1 MILLL
6 NSMAHLLVDGLC
18 AATIFG
24 QIEEG
29 RAFLLLLYS
38 TLAFSTQCLVGLWAD
53 RMRHVRHLE
62 AVSALLLVLGYVL
75 PVSAL
80 LKIILIGAG
89 NSGFHVAGGVMTLR
103 ESGGKAAKLGVFVS
117 PGAVGLTLGTLYPKL
132 GAAFAVALV
141 ATVGMV
147 VVAEKEAE
155 ARTDLAVKE
164 AEAQT
169 GLGVKGTEEQ
179 TGLAVKGAEE
189 QTGLAVKGTEAR
201 TELAAKGTEARAELA
216 AKGTEAQAE
225 LETVQAE
232 KSDAPVPEILPVLLL
247 ISAVA
252 VRAIGGTAV
261 RFPWKHGAAGALL
274 MTAFVAGGK
283 TAGGYLCDSIGYQK
297 AALFSLIPASILI
310 ACCSSWAIPSL
321 LGQFAL
327 NLTMP
332 VTLWLLY
339 RSMPDSPG
347 LSFGLAAAALWP
359 GTIAGRLIQLMGP
372 LLGILVMGSFLYG
385 LVAILYSGKRIK
397 GVQ

>member
-1 MILLL
+1 MLRGPISADKAETDMILLL

-24 QIEEG
+24 QIEED
-29 RAFLLLLYS
+29 RALLLLLYS

-80 LKIILIGAG
+80 LKIILIGVG

-117 PGAVGLTLGTLYPKL
+117 PGAIGLTLGTLYPKL

-155 ARTDLAVKE
+155 ARAELAAKGT
-164 AEAQT
+164 EAQT
-169 GLGVKGTEEQ
+169 GLVVKGTEEQ
-179 TGLAVKGAEE
+179 TGLA
-189 QTGLAVKGTEAR
+189 
-201 TELAAKGTEARAELA
+201 
-216 AKGTEAQAE
+216 AKGTEAQAA
-225 LETVQAE
+225 LETMQAD
-232 KSDAPVPEILPVLLL
+232 KSDAPMPEILPVLLL

>member
-24 QIEEG
+24 QIEED
-29 RAFLLLLYS
+29 RALLLLLYS

-132 GAAFAVALV
+132 GAAFAVAL
-141 ATVGMV
+141 AAAVGAV
-147 VVAEKEAE
+147 VM
-155 ARTDLAVKE
+155 AVKE

-169 GLGVKGTEEQ
+169 GLVVKGTEE
-179 TGLAVKGAEE
+179 
-189 QTGLAVKGTEAR
+189 
-201 TELAAKGTEARAELA
+201 
-216 AKGTEAQAE
+216 QAE

-310 ACCSSWAIPSL
+310 ACCSSWAVPSL
-321 LGQFAL
+321 LGQFAI

-385 LVAILYSGKRIK
+385 LLAILYSGKRIK

>member
-62 AVSALLLVLGYVL
+62 AVSAVLLVLGYVL

-132 GAAFAVALV
+132 GAAFAVAL
-141 ATVGMV
+141 AAAVGAV
-147 VVAEKEAE
+147 VM
-155 ARTDLAVKE
+155 AVKE

-189 QTGLAVKGTEAR
+189 QTGLAV
-201 TELAAKGTEARAELA
+201 
-216 AKGTEAQAE
+216 KGTEAQAE

-310 ACCSSWAIPSL
+310 ACCSSWAVPSL
-321 LGQFAL
+321 LGQFAI

-385 LVAILYSGKRIK
+385 LLAILYSGKRIK

>member
-24 QIEEG
+24 QIEED
-29 RAFLLLLYS
+29 RALLLLLYS

-53 RMRHVRHLE
+53 RMWHVRHLE
-62 AVSALLLVLGYVL
+62 AVSAVLLVLGYVL

-117 PGAVGLTLGTLYPKL
+117 PGAIGLTLGTLYPKL
-132 GAAFAVALV
+132 GAAFAVAL
-141 ATVGMV
+141 AAAVGAV
-147 VVAEKEAE
+147 VM
-155 ARTDLAVKE
+155 AVKE

-169 GLGVKGTEEQ
+169 GLVVKGTEEQ
-179 TGLAVKGAEE
+179 TGLAVKGTEE
-189 QTGLAVKGTEAR
+189 QTGLAV
-201 TELAAKGTEARAELA
+201 
-216 AKGTEAQAE
+216 KGTEAQAE

-232 KSDAPVPEILPVLLL
+232 KSDAPGPEILPVLLL

-283 TAGGYLCDSIGYQK
+283 TAGGYLCDSVGYQK
-297 AALFSLIPASILI
+297 AAIFSLIPASILI
-310 ACCSSWAIPSL
+310 ACCSSWAVPSL
-321 LGQFAL
+321 LGQFAI

-385 LVAILYSGKRIK
+385 LLAILYSGKRIK

>member
-29 RAFLLLLYS
+29 RALLLLLYS

-117 PGAVGLTLGTLYPKL
+117 PGAIGLTLGTLYPKL
-132 GAAFAVALV
+132 GAAFAVAL
-141 ATVGMV
+141 AAAVGAV
-147 VVAEKEAE
+147 VM
-155 ARTDLAVKE
+155 AVKE
-164 AEAQT
+164 AEEQT
-169 GLGVKGTEEQ
+169 GLVVKGTEEQ
-179 TGLAVKGAEE
+179 TGLAV
-189 QTGLAVKGTEAR
+189 
-201 TELAAKGTEARAELA
+201 
-216 AKGTEAQAE
+216 KGTEAQAE

-310 ACCSSWAIPSL
+310 ACCSSWAVPSL
-321 LGQFAL
+321 LGQFAI

-385 LVAILYSGKRIK
+385 LLAILYSGKRIK

>member
-29 RAFLLLLYS
+29 RALLLLLYS

-117 PGAVGLTLGTLYPKL
+117 PGAIGLTLGTLYPKL

-141 ATVGMV
+141 AAVGMV

-155 ARTDLAVKE
+155 AQAALAVKGT
-164 AEAQT
+164 EAQT
-169 GLGVKGTEEQ
+169 GLVVKGTEEQ

-189 QTGLAVKGTEAR
+189 QTGLAV
-201 TELAAKGTEARAELA
+201 
-216 AKGTEAQAE
+216 KGTEAQAE

-283 TAGGYLCDSIGYQK
+283 TAGGYLCDS
-297 AALFSLIPASILI
+297 PASILI
-310 ACCSSWAIPSL
+310 ACCSSWAVPSL
-321 LGQFAL
+321 LGQFAI

-385 LVAILYSGKRIK
+385 LLAILYSGKRIK

>member
-24 QIEEG
+24 QIEEE
-29 RAFLLLLYS
+29 RALLLLLYS

-117 PGAVGLTLGTLYPKL
+117 PGAIGLTLGTLYPKL
-132 GAAFAVALV
+132 GAAFAVAL
-141 ATVGMV
+141 AAAVGAV
-147 VVAEKEAE
+147 VM
-155 ARTDLAVKE
+155 AVKE

-169 GLGVKGTEEQ
+169 GLVVKGTEEQTGLVVKGTEEQ

-189 QTGLAVKGTEAR
+189 QTGLAV
-201 TELAAKGTEARAELA
+201 
-216 AKGTEAQAE
+216 KGTEAQAE

-310 ACCSSWAIPSL
+310 ACCSSWAVPSL
-321 LGQFAL
+321 LGQFAI

-385 LVAILYSGKRIK
+385 LLAILYSGKRIK

>member
-24 QIEEG
+24 QIEED
-29 RAFLLLLYS
+29 RALLLLLYS

-141 ATVGMV
+141 AAVGAV
-147 VVAEKEAE
+147 VM
-155 ARTDLAVKE
+155 AVKE

-169 GLGVKGTEEQ
+169 GLVVKGTEEQ
-179 TGLAVKGAEE
+179 TGLAVKG
-189 QTGLAVKGTEAR
+189 
-201 TELAAKGTEARAELA
+201 
-216 AKGTEAQAE
+216 TEAQAA
-225 LETVQAE
+225 LETMQAD

-310 ACCSSWAIPSL
+310 ACCSSWAVPSL
-321 LGQFAL
+321 LGQFAI

-385 LVAILYSGKRIK
+385 LLAILYSGKRIK

>member
-24 QIEEG
+24 QIEED
-29 RAFLLLLYS
+29 RALLLLLYS

-80 LKIILIGAG
+80 LKIILIGVG

-117 PGAVGLTLGTLYPKL
+117 PGAIGLTLGTLYPKL

-147 VVAEKEAE
+147 VVAEGTEE
-155 ARTDLAVKE
+155 
-164 AEAQT
+164 QT
-169 GLGVKGTEEQ
+169 GLAVKGTEEQ
-179 TGLAVKGAEE
+179 TGLAVKGTEE
-189 QTGLAVKGTEAR
+189 QTGLAVKGTEA
-201 TELAAKGTEARAELA
+201 
-216 AKGTEAQAE
+216 QAE
-225 LETVQAE
+225 LETMQAE

-310 ACCSSWAIPSL
+310 ACCSSWAVPSL
-321 LGQFAL
+321 LGQFAI

-385 LVAILYSGKRIK
+385 LLAILYSGKRIK

>member
-80 LKIILIGAG
+80 LKIILIGVG

-117 PGAVGLTLGTLYPKL
+117 PGAIGLTLGTLYPKL
-132 GAAFAVALV
+132 GAAFAVAL
-141 ATVGMV
+141 AAAVGAV
-147 VVAEKEAE
+147 VM
-155 ARTDLAVKE
+155 AVKE

-169 GLGVKGTEEQ
+169 GLVVKGTEEQ
-179 TGLAVKGAEE
+179 TGLAV
-189 QTGLAVKGTEAR
+189 
-201 TELAAKGTEARAELA
+201 
-216 AKGTEAQAE
+216 KGTEAQAE

-310 ACCSSWAIPSL
+310 ACCSSWAVPSL
-321 LGQFAL
+321 LGQFAI

-385 LVAILYSGKRIK
+385 LLAILYSGKRIK

>member
-80 LKIILIGAG
+80 LKIILIGVG

-117 PGAVGLTLGTLYPKL
+117 PGAIGLTLGTLYPKL

-155 ARTDLAVKE
+155 AR
-164 AEAQT
+164 
-169 GLGVKGTEEQ
+169 
-179 TGLAVKGAEE
+179 
-189 QTGLAVKGTEAR
+189 
-201 TELAAKGTEARAELA
+201 AELA

-232 KSDAPVPEILPVLLL
+232 KSDAPGPEILPVLLL

-310 ACCSSWAIPSL
+310 ACCSSWAVPSL

-385 LVAILYSGKRIK
+385 LLAILYSGKRIK

>member
-1 MILLL
+1 
-6 NSMAHLLVDGLC
+6 MAHLLVDGLC

-24 QIEEG
+24 QIEED
-29 RAFLLLLYS
+29 RALLLLLYS

-53 RMRHVRHLE
+53 RMRHIRHLE

-117 PGAVGLTLGTLYPKL
+117 PGAIGLTLGTLYPKL

-155 ARTDLAVKE
+155 AR
-164 AEAQT
+164 
-169 GLGVKGTEEQ
+169 
-179 TGLAVKGAEE
+179 
-189 QTGLAVKGTEAR
+189 
-201 TELAAKGTEARAELA
+201 AELA
-216 AKGTEAQAE
+216 
-225 LETVQAE
+225 
-232 KSDAPVPEILPVLLL
+232 DAPGPEILPVLLL

-310 ACCSSWAIPSL
+310 ACCSSWAVPSL
-321 LGQFAL
+321 LGQFAI

-385 LVAILYSGKRIK
+385 LLAILYSGKRIK

>member
-24 QIEEG
+24 QIEED
-29 RAFLLLLYS
+29 RALLLLLYS

-141 ATVGMV
+141 AAVGAV
-147 VVAEKEAE
+147 VM
-155 ARTDLAVKE
+155 AVKE

-169 GLGVKGTEEQ
+169 GLVVKGTEEQ
-179 TGLAVKGAEE
+179 TGLAVKG
-189 QTGLAVKGTEAR
+189 
-201 TELAAKGTEARAELA
+201 
-216 AKGTEAQAE
+216 TEAQAA
-225 LETVQAE
+225 LETMQAD

-297 AALFSLIPASILI
+297 AAFFSLIPASILI
-310 ACCSSWAIPSL
+310 ACCSSWAVPSL
-321 LGQFAL
+321 LGQFAI

-385 LVAILYSGKRIK
+385 LLAILYSGKRIK